1 MPGGRLV
8 VRLGGELRPE
18 GLGRPPGAL
27 GERDDAAAA
36 HLGGCRP
43 RLPGRPRRLPFR
55 QAERDP
61 EHPTLDD
68 EQVRADLTDPPLL
81 VGARSELR
89 VARPLDPPEEA
100 GALLL
105 EAVGQ
110 EADGLPDEVRP
121 VRGFVHDDERN
132 AVMMRVYTRSWR
144 MRSESGPPR
153 WVTPGGMSRVP
164 ALSKSE
170 TFNRIAEKTGL
181 KRQQVREVFDELA
194 SIAYKEA
201 KNGFTIP
208 GVGKLVIVDRK
219 ARLGRNPATGE
230 QIQIPAKRVLKFR
243 IAKQA
248 KDATLPSK
256 PAAKKK

>member
-1 MPGGRLV
+1 MSG
-8 VRLGGELRPE
+8 
-18 GLGRPPGAL
+18 
-27 GERDDAAAA
+27 
-36 HLGGCRP
+36 
-43 RLPGRPRRLPFR
+43 
-55 QAERDP
+55 
-61 EHPTLDD
+61 
-68 EQVRADLTDPPLL
+68 DLADPPLL
-81 VGARSELR
+81 VRARRELR
-89 VARPLDPPEEA
+89 VARPFDRLEEP
-100 GALLL
+100 GTLLL
-105 EAVGQ
+105 EALGQ
-110 EADGLPDEVRP
+110 EADGLLDEVGP
-121 VRGFVHDDERN
+121 VGRFVHDDERH
-132 AVMMRVYTRSWR
+132 AVMMRMYTHSWR

-153 WVTPGGMSRVP
+153 WVTRGGMSRVP

-194 SIAYKEA
+194 GLAYKEA

-256 PAAKKK
+256 STAKKK